1 MNREQKLKAHFEQ
14 RSVNKTEFERQ
25 VRAKGFRFS
34 RVSLNNVLAGR
45 TPLTKKFWNK
55 INSVLKWEE

>member
-1 MNREQKLKAHFEQ
+1 MNKLEKLKAHFEQ

-34 RVSLNNVLAGR
+34 RMSLNNVLAGR
-45 TPLTKKFWNK
+45 TALTEKFWNK